1 MTNRVIPLEVKGTV
15 NTIING
21 KRRRTVEEHE
31 KYVDMRNACYR
42 KRSNRNRTINYFTG
56 FDDGFEQAKKQLE
69 EENILLRTKL
79 DALSDGVDWKALA
92 DKAEVTKKL
101 TEAKE
106 IIRWFVVYEKGEG
119 IITNYN
125 NFLEQAEQFL
135 NSEVKND
142 CR

>member
-56 FDDGFEQAKKQLE
+56 FDDGFEQAKKELE
-69 EENILLRTKL
+69 EKIKDLEWQLQEVAKDNDYYQAENKRLKN
-79 DALSDGVDWKALA
+79 
-92 DKAEVTKKL
+92 
-101 TEAKE
+101 E
-106 IIRWFVVYEKGEG
+106 IIQKCYPEQIEVIKG
-119 IITNYN
+119 ISN
-125 NFLEQAEQFL
+125 
-135 NSEVKND
+135 
-142 CR
+142 